1 MNLDMSLGS
10 TVPMSERD
18 ELPEHVTL
26 DDLSLST
33 ISNEGRG
40 ITKKRR
46 KQQKPKQQKPKTVV
60 PTKKKVTVPDSWE
73 ELSD

>member
-1 MNLDMSLGS
+1 
-10 TVPMSERD
+10 MSERD
-18 ELPEHVTL
+18 GLPEHVTL

-40 ITKKRR
+40 ITKR
-46 KQQKPKQQKPKTVV
+46 KHKPKQHKPKQHK
-60 PTKKKVTVPDSWE
+60 PTVPKKEKDTPVPVSWE

>member
-1 MNLDMSLGS
+1 
-10 TVPMSERD
+10 MSERD

-33 ISNEGRG
+33 ISNEGRS
-40 ITKKRR
+40 ITKKRQ
-46 KQQKPKQQKPKTVV
+46 KQKQKPTVPLTVPKKN
-60 PTKKKVTVPDSWE
+60 KKAAVPDSWE

>member
-1 MNLDMSLGS
+1 
-10 TVPMSERD
+10 MSERD
-18 ELPEHVTL
+18 ELPEYVTL

-40 ITKKRR
+40 ITKR
-46 KQQKPKQQKPKTVV
+46 KHKPKQQKPKQHKPKQHKPKQHKPTV
-60 PTKKKVTVPDSWE
+60 PKKEKDTPVPDSWE

>member
-1 MNLDMSLGS
+1 
-10 TVPMSERD
+10 MSERD
-18 ELPEHVTL
+18 GLPEHVTL

-40 ITKKRR
+40 ITKR
-46 KQQKPKQQKPKTVV
+46 KHKPKQHKPKQHK
-60 PTKKKVTVPDSWE
+60 PKQHKPTVPKKEKDTPVPVSWE

>member
-1 MNLDMSLGS
+1 MSLGS

-46 KQQKPKQQKPKTVV
+46 KQKPKQQKPTV
-60 PTKKKVTVPDSWE
+60 PEKEKKAAVPDSWE

>member
-1 MNLDMSLGS
+1 
-10 TVPMSERD
+10 MSERD
-18 ELPEHVTL
+18 GLPEHVTL

-40 ITKKRR
+40 ITKR
-46 KQQKPKQQKPKTVV
+46 KHKPKQHKPKQHKPTV
-60 PTKKKVTVPDSWE
+60 PKKEKDTPVPDSWE

>member
-1 MNLDMSLGS
+1 
-10 TVPMSERD
+10 MSERD
-18 ELPEHVTL
+18 ELPEYVTL

-40 ITKKRR
+40 ITKKRQ
-46 KQQKPKQQKPKTVV
+46 KQKQKPTVPPAV
-60 PTKKKVTVPDSWE
+60 PKKKKKAAVPDSWE

>member
-1 MNLDMSLGS
+1 
-10 TVPMSERD
+10 MSERD
-18 ELPEHVTL
+18 GLPEHVTL

-40 ITKKRR
+40 ITKR
-46 KQQKPKQQKPKTVV
+46 KHKPKQHKPKQHKPKQHKPTV
-60 PTKKKVTVPDSWE
+60 PKKEKDTPVPDSWE

>member
-1 MNLDMSLGS
+1 
-10 TVPMSERD
+10 MSERD

-40 ITKKRR
+40 ITKKRQ
-46 KQQKPKQQKPKTVV
+46 KQKKRLQKPIVQAKEKET
-60 PTKKKVTVPDSWE
+60 TVPDSWE